1 MAGTLNS
8 KWMLKAFQVLAA
20 LVLVTVMV
28 LPGVKPVQASVI
40 PTFSIVSVVEDDTV
54 TIRTYNFPADLDFKV
69 TMGEFGTLGIGGVE
83 VATINSGSGGSFE
96 KTFDIPDSLVGD
108 YRIAIRLDSGVGYY
122 SYNWFYNNTDS
133 SSSSSGYTGIP
144 TFSIVSVVEDDTV
157 TIKTSNFPEDIDF
170 TVRMGAYGTEGVGGE
185 EVATINSGSG
195 GSFEKTFDIPD
206 GLKGDYRIAIRLEG
220 GIYYAYN
227 WFYNNTSSS
236 SSSSSGYTGIP
247 TFKILS
253 VEEDET
259 VTIKTNNF
267 PEDMDFKVLMG
278 EYGTQGIDGIEIKT
292 INSGSGG
299 SFEKTFDI
307 PDDLKGDYRI
317 AIRLESTS
325 DVYFAYNWFYNNS
338 TTGSTSSSGYTGIPT
353 FNIVSVV
360 QDDQVTIKT
369 NNFPEDMDFTVTMGQ
384 YGTAGVS
391 GVVVE
396 TTNSGSGGSFEV
408 TYDIPG
414 SLYGNYQIAIRLDS
428 GIGYYAYNWFYNNS
442 TD

>member
-1 MAGTLNS
+1 
-8 KWMLKAFQVLAA
+8 MLKAFQVLAA

-54 TIRTYNFPADLDFKV
+54 TIKTYNFPADLDFKV

-206 GLKGDYRIAIRLEG
+206 DLKGDYRIAIRLEG

-391 GVVVE
+391 GIVVE